1 MTTDLF
7 IISGRSGSGKT
18 TALKTLEDNGYKC
31 LDNFPVNLLDMLIE
45 KNLKR
50 SGSTS
55 NAYAVCA
62 DSRSES
68 IELLPEVLNAWGR
81 QGVNVILVYLD
92 AQSPTLVKRFSE
104 TRRKHPLTSEEIDL
118 REAVNL
124 EAKYLERIAE
134 LADLTI
140 DTTSLTSRDLEAQV
154 REFVISN
161 KENSPINL
169 VFRSFGFKR
178 GVPIDADFVFD
189 VRCLCNP
196 RWIKGLEALTGL
208 DDETREY
215 LDSVPMVDDL
225 YNDIKQFLSKWI
237 PECEKNSKIYLTL
250 AIGCTGGQ
258 HRSVYMAERLAQF
271 FRTSYAIVQVRHRE
285 LKDFL

>member
-1 MTTDLF
+1 MTSDLF

-18 TALKTLEDNGYKC
+18 TVLKTLEDNGYKC
-31 LDNFPVNLLDMLIE
+31 LDNFPVNLLEMLIE

-50 SGSTS
+50 SDLKL
-55 NAYAVCA
+55 NAYAVCV

-68 IELLPEVLNAWGR
+68 IELLPEVLETSSR
-81 QGVNVILVYLD
+81 RGVNLTLIYLD

-104 TRRKHPLTSEEIDL
+104 TRRKHPLTSADIDL

-124 EAKYLERIAE
+124 EAKYLESIAE
-134 LADLTI
+134 RANLTI
-140 DTTSLTSRDLEAQV
+140 DTTSLTSRDLEAQI
-154 REFVISN
+154 REFIISN
-161 KENSPINL
+161 KESSPINL

-189 VRCLCNP
+189 VRCLSNP
-196 RWIKGLEALTGL
+196 RWEKGLEALTGL
-208 DDETREY
+208 DEETRKY
-215 LDSVPMVDDL
+215 LDGLPMVNDL
-225 YNDIKQFLSKWI
+225 YNDIRQFLSKWI
-237 PECEKNSKIYLTL
+237 PACEKNSKLYLTL

-271 FRTSYAIVQVRHRE
+271 FRESYAVVQVRHRE
-285 LKDFL
+285 LKEFL

>member
-161 KENSPINL
+161 KESSPINL

>member
-18 TALKTLEDNGYKC
+18 TALKTLEDNGYMC

-81 QGVNVILVYLD
+81 QGVNVILIYLD

-161 KENSPINL
+161 KESSPINL

-208 DDETREY
+208 DDETRDY
-215 LDSVPMVDDL
+215 LDGVPMVDDL

-271 FRTSYAIVQVRHRE
+271 FRKSYAVVQVRHRE

>member
-161 KENSPINL
+161 KESSPINL

-271 FRTSYAIVQVRHRE
+271 FRTSYAVVQVRHRE

>member
-1 MTTDLF
+1 MNTDLF

-81 QGVNVILVYLD
+81 QGVNVILIYLD

-161 KENSPINL
+161 KESSPINL

-271 FRTSYAIVQVRHRE
+271 FRTSYAVVQVRHRE

>member
-1 MTTDLF
+1 MNTDLF

-45 KNLKR
+45 KNLKK

-154 REFVISN
+154 LEFVISN
-161 KENSPINL
+161 KESSPINL

>member
-1 MTTDLF
+1 MNTDLF

-45 KNLKR
+45 KNLKK

-68 IELLPEVLNAWGR
+68 IELLPEVLNECGR
-81 QGVNVILVYLD
+81 QGVNVTLIYLD

-154 REFVISN
+154 LEFVISN
-161 KENSPINL
+161 KESSPINL

>member
-31 LDNFPVNLLDMLIE
+31 LDNFPVNLLEMLIE

-50 SGSTS
+50 SDSKS

-68 IELLPEVLNAWGR
+68 IELLPEVLEASSKR
-81 QGVNVILVYLD
+81 GVNVTLIYLD

-104 TRRKHPLTSEEIDL
+104 TRRKHPLTSAEIDL

-124 EAKYLERIAE
+124 EAKYLESIAE

-140 DTTSLTSRDLEAQV
+140 DTTSLTSRDLEAQI
-154 REFVISN
+154 REFIISN
-161 KENSPINL
+161 KESSPINL

-189 VRCLCNP
+189 VRCLSNP
-196 RWIKGLEALTGL
+196 RWEKGLEALTGL
-208 DDETREY
+208 DDETKKY
-215 LDSVPMVDDL
+215 LDGLPMV
-225 YNDIKQFLSKWI
+225 
-237 PECEKNSKIYLTL
+237 E
-250 AIGCTGGQ
+250 
-258 HRSVYMAERLAQF
+258 
-271 FRTSYAIVQVRHRE
+271 
-285 LKDFL
+285 

>member
-1 MTTDLF
+1 M
-7 IISGRSGSGKT
+7 
-18 TALKTLEDNGYKC
+18 C

-81 QGVNVILVYLD
+81 QGVNVILIYLD

-124 EAKYLERIAE
+124 EAKSLERIAE

-161 KENSPINL
+161 KESSPINL

-208 DDETREY
+208 DDETRDY
-215 LDSVPMVDDL
+215 LDGVPMVDDL

-271 FRTSYAIVQVRHRE
+271 FRTSYAVVQVRHRE

>member
-18 TALKTLEDNGYKC
+18 TVLKTLEDNGYKC
-31 LDNFPVNLLDMLIE
+31 LDNFPVNLLEMLIE

-50 SGSTS
+50 SDSKS

-68 IELLPEVLNAWGR
+68 IELLPEVLEASSKR
-81 QGVNVILVYLD
+81 GVNVTLIYLD

-104 TRRKHPLTSEEIDL
+104 TRRKHPLTSAEIDL
-118 REAVNL
+118 QEAVNL
-124 EAKYLERIAE
+124 EAKYLESIAE
-134 LADLTI
+134 LANLTI
-140 DTTSLTSRDLEAQV
+140 DTTSLTSRDLEAQI
-154 REFVISN
+154 RESILSK
-161 KENSPINL
+161 KESSPINL

-189 VRCLCNP
+189 VRCLSNP
-196 RWIKGLEALTGL
+196 RLIKGLEALTGL
-208 DDETREY
+208 DGETKKY
-215 LDSVPMVDDL
+215 LDGLPMVDDL
-225 YNDIKQFLSKWI
+225 YNDIRQFLSKWI

-271 FRTSYAIVQVRHRE
+271 FRESYAVVQVRHRE
-285 LKDFL
+285 LKEFL

>member
-18 TALKTLEDNGYKC
+18 TALKTLEDNGYNC

-68 IELLPEVLNAWGR
+68 IDLLPEVLNAWGK
-81 QGVNVILVYLD
+81 QGVNVILIYLD

-104 TRRKHPLTSEEIDL
+104 TRRKHPLTSEAIDL

-161 KENSPINL
+161 KERSPINL

-189 VRCLCNP
+189 VRCLPNP
-196 RWIKGLEALTGL
+196 RWEKGLEALTGL
-208 DDETREY
+208 DDETKKY
-215 LDSVPMVDDL
+215 LDS
-225 YNDIKQFLSKWI
+225 
-237 PECEKNSKIYLTL
+237 
-250 AIGCTGGQ
+250 
-258 HRSVYMAERLAQF
+258 
-271 FRTSYAIVQVRHRE
+271 
-285 LKDFL
+285 

>member
-18 TALKTLEDNGYKC
+18 TVLKTLEDNGYKC
-31 LDNFPVNLLDMLIE
+31 LDNFPVNLLEMLIE

-50 SGSTS
+50 SDSKS
-55 NAYAVCA
+55 YAYAVCA

-68 IELLPEVLNAWGR
+68 IELLPEVLEASSKR
-81 QGVNVILVYLD
+81 GVNVTLIYLD

-104 TRRKHPLTSEEIDL
+104 TRRKHPLTSAEIDL

-124 EAKYLERIAE
+124 EAKYLESIAE

-140 DTTSLTSRDLEAQV
+140 DTTSLTSRDLEAQI
-154 REFVISN
+154 REFILSK
-161 KENSPINL
+161 KESSPINL

-189 VRCLCNP
+189 VRCLSNP
-196 RWIKGLEALTGL
+196 MWEKGLEALTGL
-208 DDETREY
+208 DDETKKY
-215 LDSVPMVDDL
+215 LDGLPMVDDL
-225 YNDIKQFLSKWI
+225 YNDIKEFLSKWI

-271 FRTSYAIVQVRHRE
+271 FRESYAIVQVRHRE
-285 LKDFL
+285 LKEFL

>member
-81 QGVNVILVYLD
+81 QGVNVILIYLD

-271 FRTSYAIVQVRHRE
+271 FRTSYAVVQVRHRE